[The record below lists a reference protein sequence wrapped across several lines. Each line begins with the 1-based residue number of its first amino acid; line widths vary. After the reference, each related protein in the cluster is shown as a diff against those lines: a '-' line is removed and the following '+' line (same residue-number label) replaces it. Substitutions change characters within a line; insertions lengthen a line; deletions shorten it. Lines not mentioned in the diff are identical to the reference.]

1 MAKVFTQEEREKI
14 KRQVV
19 ELVRQSGRETLR
31 QLEAKTGATR
41 YLMSVLARELVASGD
56 VYNSGYGLFPSE
68 QARKDWQNARKKLS
82 RAKLKKKTSVVDPD
96 LIWSLPDGEIR
107 RYDRRLNIICRECR
121 KSEAMQRVLA
131 FYQGN
136 FQEAVL

>member
-14 KRQVV
+14 KGQVV
-19 ELVRQSGRETLR
+19 ELVRLSGRETLR
-31 QLEAKTGATR
+31 ALEAKTGASR
-41 YLMSVLARELVASGD
+41 YYISTLARELVASGD

-82 RAKLKKKTSVVDPD
+82 RAKLKKPAVVDPD

-107 RYDRRLNIICRECR
+107 RYDRHQNIICRESR
-121 KSEAMQRVLA
+121 RSEVMQRVLA
-131 FYQGN
+131 FYRGN
-136 FQEAVL
+136 FQEVME

>member
-68 QARKDWQNARKKLS
+68 QDRKDWQNTRKKLS
-82 RAKLKKKTSVVDPD
+82 RAKLKKKTPVVDPD

-107 RYDRRLNIICRECR
+107 RYDSRLNIICRECR
-121 KSEAMQRVLA
+121 KSEVMQRVLA

-136 FQEAVL
+136 FQEVVR

>member
-14 KRQVV
+14 REQIVD
-19 ELVRQSGRETLR
+19 LVRQSGRETLR

-41 YLMSVLARELVASGD
+41 YLISVLARELVANGD

-68 QARKDWQNARKKLS
+68 QARQDWQNARKKLS
-82 RAKLKKKTSVVDPD
+82 RAKSKEPVMVDPD
-96 LIWSLPDGEIR
+96 LICSLPDGEIR
-107 RYDRRLNIICRECR
+107 RYDRRQNIICRECR
-121 KSEAMQRVLA
+121 KSEVMQRVLA

-136 FQEAVL
+136 VRH